1 VQITE
6 AKWFEI
12 FILLAITGTCVSLAV
27 YTPLPNGDTNATNE
41 FMEDIE
47 VHILH
52 HRLARYRELV
62 VLYSMVSAYT
72 L

>member
-12 FILLAITGTCVSLAV
+12 FILLAIMGTCISLAV

-47 VHILH
+47 VTHLEEFN
-52 HRLARYRELV
+52 LQN
-62 VLYSMVSAYT
+62 
-72 L
+72 